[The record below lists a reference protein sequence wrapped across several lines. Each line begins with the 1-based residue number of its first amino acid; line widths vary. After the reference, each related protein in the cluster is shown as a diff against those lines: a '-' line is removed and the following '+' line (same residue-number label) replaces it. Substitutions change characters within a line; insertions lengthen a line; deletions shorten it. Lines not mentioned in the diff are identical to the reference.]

1 MEGDELIGACVDLDV
16 AGGVIEGGDVC
27 LDVEGGRAFRG
38 KGVPAG
44 REGAQLGVAENG
56 DPVKASGSRS
66 GLRLLHWE
74 SGAGEAIRT
83 PDINLGKVA
92 LYP

>member
-1 MEGDELIGACVDLDV
+1 MMVPSWEGEETA
-16 AGGVIEGGDVC
+16 EGC
-27 LDVEGGRAFRG
+27 
-38 KGVPAG
+38 
-44 REGAQLGVAENG
+44 
-56 DPVKASGSRS
+56 GSRS

>member
-1 MEGDELIGACVDLDV
+1 MSPVASWREGLSALMWRAGEPCEGRACVLGARV
-16 AGGVIEGGDVC
+16 LSWEVRWLEAR
-27 LDVEGGRAFRG
+27 VE
-38 KGVPAG
+38 
-44 REGAQLGVAENG
+44 
-56 DPVKASGSRS
+56 ASGSRS